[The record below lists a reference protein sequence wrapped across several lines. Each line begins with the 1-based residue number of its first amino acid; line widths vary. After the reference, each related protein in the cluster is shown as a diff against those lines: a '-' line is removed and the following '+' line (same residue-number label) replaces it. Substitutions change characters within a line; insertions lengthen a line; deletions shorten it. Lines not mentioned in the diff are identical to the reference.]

1 MEFIG
6 HGALGW
12 NHPPAWATYFAVV
25 GIPEDI
31 ALSLMPWVGV
41 LDVTLALTVLFFPMR
56 AVVFYMAAWGLWTA
70 MLRPLAGE
78 PVWELI
84 ERAGNFGALVA
95 WFLLAKGGSKASWFR
110 FDLLD
115 SLGVKRYA
123 TVSWILRLTT
133 AALLLGHGA
142 LGLIV
147 RKPLFSMQ
155 YGVIGL
161 HAAWFEPLVGAF
173 EMALALGVLV
183 WPEFGLL
190 VFILI
195 WKLATEVLS
204 PIAGT
209 QIWVFIEHGGS
220 YAAPL
225 ALALI
230 ALGHENPVTA
240 VPNAAAA

>member
-25 GIPEDI
+25 GIPKDI

-41 LDVTLALTVLFFPMR
+41 LDITLALTVLFFPMR
-56 AVVFYMAAWGLWTA
+56 AVVFYMAVWGLWTA

-78 PVWELI
+78 PIWELI
-84 ERAGNFGALVA
+84 ERAGNYGTLVA
-95 WFLLAKGGSKASWFR
+95 WFLLARGGTKASWFR
-110 FDLLD
+110 LDLMD

-123 TVSWILRLTT
+123 AVSWILRLTT

-147 RKPLFSMQ
+147 RKPLFCMQ

-161 HAAWFEPLVGAF
+161 HAAWLEPLVGGF

-183 WPEFGLL
+183 WPGISLL
-190 VFILI
+190 VFVLI

-230 ALGHENPVTA
+230 ARGYEKQVTA
-240 VPNAAAA
+240 VPNPAAA

>member
-25 GIPEDI
+25 GIPKEV

-41 LDVTLALTVLFFPMR
+41 LDITLALAVLFFPMR
-56 AVVFYMAAWGLWTA
+56 AVVLYMAAWGLWTA

-115 SLGVKRYA
+115 SLGVKRYS

-147 RKPLFSMQ
+147 RKPIFSMQ
-155 YGVIGL
+155 YGVIRL
-161 HAAWFEPLVGAF
+161 HAAWLEPLVGVF

-183 WPEFGLL
+183 WPGFGLL

-195 WKLATEVLS
+195 WKLATEALS

-225 ALALI
+225 GLALI
-230 ALGHENPVTA
+230 TRGQGKQVSTA
-240 VPNAAAA
+240 ASAATA